1 MTLPTDPK
9 AIFTPP
15 QIIELLCTK
24 MSPDDWRPVTACAV
38 VLAESAGDPLAV
50 GKLVWNPGAATHLSL
65 DLGLFQ
71 LNSYYQTVVDPF
83 PSIPKTTWANCFDP
97 VTAFEHVW
105 QLINVERKGWN
116 YDWSK
121 WTTYVSGAYD
131 RYVSTAYKAINE
143 YRDTVLGIEPL

>member
-9 AIFTPP
+9 TIWTPV

-24 MSPDDWRPVTACAV
+24 MSPNDWRPVTACAV

-50 GKLVWNPGAATHLSL
+50 GKLVYKPGSPAHLSL
-65 DLGLFQ
+65 DLGIFQ
-71 LNSYYQTVVDPF
+71 LNSYYQTVVNPY
-83 PSIPKTTWANCFDP
+83 PTIEPIGWADCFNP
-97 VTAFEHVW
+97 VAAYEHVW
-105 QLINVERKGWN
+105 KLITIERKGWN

-121 WTTYVSGAYD
+121 WTTYITGAYD
-131 RYVSTAYKAINE
+131 NYVSTAYKAMNE